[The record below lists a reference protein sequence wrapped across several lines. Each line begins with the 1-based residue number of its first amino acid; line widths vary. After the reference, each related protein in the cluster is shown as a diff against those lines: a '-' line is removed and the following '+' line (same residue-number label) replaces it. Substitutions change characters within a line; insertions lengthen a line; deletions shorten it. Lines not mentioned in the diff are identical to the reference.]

1 MPVELLFAWM
11 MVFLRGLGLILLL
24 PTLGARPLPPMVR
37 VSISALLATLLYG
50 LVPRATALPTGNFDL
65 VLVSMGEVIL
75 GLVMGFVGRLIFSA
89 VDMAGRLITQEIG
102 LSAAP
107 GIDAPTPATEPLAA
121 FLSAFAG
128 VLFFLL
134 GAHLGALAAFARSFD
149 FAAAGAPA
157 FSPAAVEHLIR
168 GTAGVIELGFRIAA
182 PFIAM
187 NFLITLAFSV
197 LGRAVP
203 KMSVFVLSYPLRF
216 IVGCSLLASAG
227 ALIAR
232 YLRPEFDQ
240 LPFELLELVAGG
252 KK

>member
-1 MPVELLFAWM
+1 MPADLLFAWM

-24 PTLGARPLPPMVR
+24 PTLGSRPLPAMVR

-50 LVPRATALPTGNFDL
+50 LVPRVTVMPASHLDL
-65 VLVSMGEVIL
+65 VLAALGEVIL
-75 GLVMGFVGRLIFSA
+75 GLVLGFMGRLIFTA
-89 VDMAGRLITQEIG
+89 VDMAGRVITQEIG

-107 GIDAPTPATEPLAA
+107 GIDSPAPSTEPLAA
-121 FLSAFAG
+121 FLSTFAG

-134 GAHLGALAAFARSFD
+134 GGHLGALAAFSRSFN
-149 FAAAGAPA
+149 FSAAGAPA
-157 FSPAAVEHLIR
+157 FSPGAVEHLVAA
-168 GTAGVIELGFRIAA
+168 TANVIELGFRISA

-203 KMSVFVLSYPLRF
+203 KMSVFILSYPLRF
-216 IVGCSLLASAG
+216 IIGCTLLGGAG

-232 YLRPEFDQ
+232 YLEPEFDG
-240 LPFELLELVAGG
+240 LPFRLLELVAGSS
-252 KK
+252 